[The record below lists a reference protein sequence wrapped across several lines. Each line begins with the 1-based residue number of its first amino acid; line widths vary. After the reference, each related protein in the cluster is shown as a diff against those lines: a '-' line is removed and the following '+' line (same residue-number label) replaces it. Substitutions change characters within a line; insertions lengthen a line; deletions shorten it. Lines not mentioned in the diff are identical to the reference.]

1 MPQHSEFDIGL
12 PFRIL
17 SGPGSMDK
25 AGPLIAGLGRRA
37 LLACGRSTMQKLGLL
52 DRLKGL
58 LADAG
63 LEVTVF
69 DGIEPDPSTD
79 TVDAGVAAARRAGA
93 DVFVGLGGG
102 SVLDAT
108 KSIAMFADA
117 DGSVADYLAAQ
128 NLPAKPCLPFVA
140 IPSTSG
146 TGSEATKVSVLTNA
160 VTGVK
165 RAVYSVATVSRLAVL
180 DANITRHMP
189 RELTVETGLDA
200 LGHAV
205 EGYLSTSANPIA
217 EAAALKAIRLIGR
230 FLPAA
235 AENGDD
241 PEARGR
247 MAVAA
252 LLGGVAICAGVGAGH
267 ELAMAVGSFN
277 HQPHGRLVGIVT
289 PYCLEFNRES
299 AAPKVA
305 EIGRAMGLAKPGT
318 PDEQASHRAVEGMFA
333 FVGRLLPQRRLG
345 DVEVTVGDIDRILD
359 LSRQSTNIETNPRP
373 LDDGLRRQ
381 LLGRCIDG

>member
-1 MPQHSEFDIGL
+1 MPQHNEFDIGL

-25 AGPLIAGLGRRA
+25 AAPLIADLGRRA
-37 LLACGRSTMQKLGLL
+37 LIVCGRSAMRKLGLL
-52 DRLKGL
+52 DRLRGL
-58 LADAG
+58 LAGAG
-63 LEVTVF
+63 LEVAVF
-69 DGIEPDPSTD
+69 DGIEPDPSSN
-79 TVDAGVAAARRAGA
+79 TVDAGVAVARRCGA

-117 DGSVADYLAAQ
+117 DGSVADYLPAQ
-128 NLPAKPCLPFVA
+128 VLPAKPCLPFVA

-160 VTGVK
+160 ATGVK

-180 DANITRHMP
+180 DANITRHMS

-217 EAAALKAIRLIGR
+217 EAAGLKAIRLIGR

-235 AENGDD
+235 ADNGGDL
-241 PEARGR
+241 EARGR

-252 LLGGVAICAGVGAGH
+252 LLGGVAICAGVGVGH

-289 PYCLEFNRES
+289 PYCLEFNRQFAVGKVADVGRAMGFAES
-299 AAPKVA
+299 AAP
-305 EIGRAMGLAKPGT
+305 
-318 PDEQASHRAVEGMFA
+318 DEKASRQAVEGMFA
-333 FVGRLLPQRRLG
+333 FVERLLPARRLA
-345 DVEVTVGDIDRILD
+345 DAEVTAGDIDRIIEV
-359 LSRQSTNIETNPRP
+359 SRLSTNITTNPRP

-381 LLGRCIDG
+381 LLRRCIDG